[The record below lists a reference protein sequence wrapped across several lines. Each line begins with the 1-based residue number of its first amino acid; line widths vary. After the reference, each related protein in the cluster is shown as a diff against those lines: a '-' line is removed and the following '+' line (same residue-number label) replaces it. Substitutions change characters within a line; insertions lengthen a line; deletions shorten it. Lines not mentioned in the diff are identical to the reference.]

1 MPRALFLLKYFLN
14 YESKITHYGKVIFTS
29 ALLVYVSGPA
39 CAGQQDCGYHHPQ
52 KLELRKANIGWVDHP
67 TYFAKKTD
75 EDDSMHS
82 VVYLGPPRKDSIDL
96 NLPPMQATRVSLRAT
111 MHRPLPLFRI
121 QQ

>member
-1 MPRALFLLKYFLN
+1 MAKSFLLPLCLC
-14 YESKITHYGKVIFTS
+14 ILQGLR
-29 ALLVYVSGPA
+29 A
-39 CAGQQDCGYHHPQ
+39 QDYKTADTTIPQ

-75 EDDSMHS
+75 DDDSMHS

-96 NLPPMQATRVSLRAT
+96 NLPPMQATKVSLRAT